1 MEQIKRYKAV
11 ITGNVQ
17 GVGLRVFVMDNA
29 SKLGI
34 TGWVR
39 NMADGTV
46 EMEAQGNPDKL
57 DQLFA
62 TIKKVTLL
70 LKLIILI
77 AQKLTVLKKHHLSLN
92 TNDNDMKIKDA
103 LYKEL

>member
-92 TNDNDMKIKDA
+92 TNDK
-103 LYKEL
+103 

>member
-1 MEQIKRYKAV
+1 
-11 ITGNVQ
+11 
-17 GVGLRVFVMDNA
+17 
-29 SKLGI
+29 
-34 TGWVR
+34 
-39 NMADGTV
+39 MADGTV

-77 AQKLTVLKKHHLSLN
+77 TQKLTVLKKHHLSLN
-92 TNDNDMKIKDA
+92 TNDK
-103 LYKEL
+103 

>member
-17 GVGLRVFVMDNA
+17 GVGLRVFVVDNA

-92 TNDNDMKIKDA
+92 TNINDMKIKDA

>member
-17 GVGLRVFVMDNA
+17 GVGLRVFVVDNA

-92 TNDNDMKIKDA
+92 TNDKWYEN
-103 LYKEL
+103 

>member
-17 GVGLRVFVMDNA
+17 GVGLRVFVVDNA

-77 AQKLTVLKKHHLSLN
+77 AQKLTDVEETSFI
-92 TNDNDMKIKDA
+92 IK
-103 LYKEL
+103 Y